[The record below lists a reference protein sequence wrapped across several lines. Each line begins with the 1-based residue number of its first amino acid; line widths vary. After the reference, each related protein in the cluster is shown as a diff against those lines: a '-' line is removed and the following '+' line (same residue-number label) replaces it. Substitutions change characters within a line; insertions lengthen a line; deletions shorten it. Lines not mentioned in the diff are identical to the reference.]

1 MPEGFSGRGVPS
13 VSWTTVIRSPEHSMT
28 GEPVAAEA
36 VTADGRK
43 VANTIANVA
52 ARKASERLID
62 QESA

>member
-1 MPEGFSGRGVPS
+1 
-13 VSWTTVIRSPEHSMT
+13 MT